1 MGFRMKVKSVA
12 LCTVLMIL
20 NLYGQPIINTG
31 IWNGEQ
37 IEFTS
42 DEVIVGLEESIDESK
57 AYQFLNSEGL
67 MVIDSV

>member
-1 MGFRMKVKSVA
+1 MKVKSVA